1 MAIHL
6 VVTRLFVADRCRVTW
21 LESALWWLVA
31 AEGNKAL
38 NHCHGPFSEMYLEAD
53 LKENIWPL
61 NVVLQ
66 LPQIS
71 WPQESAKM
79 TGRSFFTEVLIYN
92 WILQM
97 DLEEMQLTY
106 SFQNIFFLF
115 ILYLISHVGKNS
127 LNSVYNRN
135 AIKEFILLDLMSKI
149 YENMLPIWTYPWKM

>member
-1 MAIHL
+1 
-6 VVTRLFVADRCRVTW
+6 
-21 LESALWWLVA
+21 
-31 AEGNKAL
+31 
-38 NHCHGPFSEMYLEAD
+38 MYLEAD

-97 DLEEMQLTY
+97 GLEEIQLTY
-106 SFQNIFFLF
+106 YFQNNFSYSFYI
-115 ILYLISHVGKNS
+115 
-127 LNSVYNRN
+127 
-135 AIKEFILLDLMSKI
+135 
-149 YENMLPIWTYPWKM
+149 